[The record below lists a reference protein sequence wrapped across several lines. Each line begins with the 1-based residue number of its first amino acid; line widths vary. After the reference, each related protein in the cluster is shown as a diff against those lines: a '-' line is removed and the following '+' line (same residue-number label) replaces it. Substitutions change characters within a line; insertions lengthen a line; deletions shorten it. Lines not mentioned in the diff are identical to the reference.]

1 MQCGCLHPW
10 MLSNWLP
17 PGNGQVLRD
26 LALALIPVRSPV
38 SCRALWA
45 ILGVVYLLPQ
55 SEDLAALVG
64 AQHVVHLQGHGRV
77 VALVGVQLGVIDV
90 SPGPWSGHAHLAGTL
105 IGAHL
110 EADGSVV
117 HERQDAVLGVIE
129 MSPGTIDC
137 HARLTGTFVGAHL
150 QPDDALVGLHGGIV
164 KVSLL
169 FL

>member
-1 MQCGCLHPW
+1 
-10 MLSNWLP
+10 
-17 PGNGQVLRD
+17 
-26 LALALIPVRSPV
+26 
-38 SCRALWA
+38 
-45 ILGVVYLLPQ
+45 
-55 SEDLAALVG
+55 
-64 AQHVVHLQGHGRV
+64 
-77 VALVGVQLGVIDV
+77 
-90 SPGPWSGHAHLAGTL
+90 
-105 IGAHL
+105 
-110 EADGSVV
+110 VV